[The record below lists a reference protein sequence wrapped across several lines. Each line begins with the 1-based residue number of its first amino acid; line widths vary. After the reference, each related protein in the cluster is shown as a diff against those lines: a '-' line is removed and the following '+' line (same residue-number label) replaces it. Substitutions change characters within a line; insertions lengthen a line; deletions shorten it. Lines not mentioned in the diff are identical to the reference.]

1 MKKYVIR
8 RILSGILTIFIVF
21 TLTFILIKSAPGDP
35 IRTLLGQDN
44 DDPALQ
50 AALEEKWGLNKS
62 LPEQYLA
69 YLSNAVQG
77 DLGTSIIYE
86 RSVND
91 MIGEKVGATVLLGL
105 TSAILALVIGTAMGI
120 VAARHE
126 GSAYDV
132 VSSGVTYTMNSVPSF
147 WLGLMLIIL
156 FSTKLGWLPS
166 YGMTTARK
174 NFEGWAYVVDVMR
187 HMALPIL
194 TLTLVTVPKYFRT
207 AKSSVLQVMNEDFIT
222 TLRATGMDE
231 KKIFY
236 KYVFRNAILP
246 TITIFGITMAYLITG
261 VSLIE
266 VVFSWP
272 GMGRLVLTAINQ
284 RDYPTLQGIYLV
296 MSVSI
301 AVVMI
306 LVDIVY
312 ALFDPRIRYD

>member
-1 MKKYVIR
+1 MMEERKQAMKKYVIR

-44 DDPALQ
+44 DDPVLQ

-105 TSAILALVIGTAMGI
+105 TSAILALIIGTAMGI
-120 VAARHE
+120 IAARHE
-126 GSAYDV
+126 GSAYDLV
-132 VSSGVTYTMNSVPSF
+132 TSGATYTMNSVPSF

-166 YGMTTARK
+166 
-174 NFEGWAYVVDVMR
+174 
-187 HMALPIL
+187 
-194 TLTLVTVPKYFRT
+194 
-207 AKSSVLQVMNEDFIT
+207 
-222 TLRATGMDE
+222 
-231 KKIFY
+231 
-236 KYVFRNAILP
+236 
-246 TITIFGITMAYLITG
+246 
-261 VSLIE
+261 
-266 VVFSWP
+266 
-272 GMGRLVLTAINQ
+272 
-284 RDYPTLQGIYLV
+284 
-296 MSVSI
+296 
-301 AVVMI
+301 
-306 LVDIVY
+306 
-312 ALFDPRIRYD
+312 